1 MKVVVDEVAVGDLE
15 RIGAWIA
22 TEDPRAARDTLN
34 AILGSIDRLGTFPH
48 MGPRGRA
55 ANSYERLVAGTPY
68 IIVYELQ
75 HKPTVLLVVAI
86 FHGSQNR

>member
-1 MKVVVDEVAVGDLE
+1 MKVVIDKVAVGDLE

-34 AILGSIDRLGTFPH
+34 AILDAIDRLETFPH

-55 ANSYERLVAGTPY
+55 TNTFERLVAGTPY

-75 HKPTVLLVVAI
+75 HKPTALIVVAI
-86 FHGSQNR
+86 FHGSQDR

>member
-1 MKVVVDEVAVGDLE
+1 MKVVVDEVALGDLE

-55 ANSYERLVAGTPY
+55 ANTFERMVAGTPY
-68 IIVYELQ
+68 IVVYELQ
-75 HKPTVLLVVAI
+75 HKPTALIVVAI
-86 FHGSQNR
+86 FRGSQNR

>member
-1 MKVVVDEVAVGDLE
+1 MKVVVDEVALGDLE

-34 AILGSIDRLGTFPH
+34 AILDSIDRLGTFPH
-48 MGPRGRA
+48 MGPHGRA
-55 ANSYERLVAGTPY
+55 ANTYEWLVAGTPY

-75 HKPTVLLVVAI
+75 YKPTALVVLAI
-86 FHGSQNR
+86 FHTSQDR

>member
-1 MKVVVDEVAVGDLE
+1 MRVVIDEVALGDLE
-15 RIGAWIA
+15 RIGAWIS

-34 AILGSIDRLGTFPH
+34 AILGSIDRLGAFPH

-55 ANSYERLVAGTPY
+55 ANTYERLVAGTPY

-75 HKPTVLLVVAI
+75 HKPTALVVVAI
-86 FHGSQNR
+86 FRASQDH

>member
-1 MKVVVDEVAVGDLE
+1 MRVVIDEVAVGDLE

-34 AILGSIDRLGTFPH
+34 AILGAIDRLETFPH

-55 ANSYERLVAGTPY
+55 ANTYERLVAGTPY

-75 HKPTVLLVVAI
+75 HKPKALIVVAI
-86 FHGSQNR
+86 FHGSQSR

>member
-1 MKVVVDEVAVGDLE
+1 MKVVIDEVSLGDLE

-34 AILGSIDRLGTFPH
+34 AILDSIDRLGTFPH

-55 ANSYERLVAGTPY
+55 ANTYERLVAGTPY

-75 HKPTVLLVVAI
+75 HKPTALVVLAV
-86 FHGSQNR
+86 FHASQDR

>member
-1 MKVVVDEVAVGDLE
+1 MRVVIDEVAVGDLE

-34 AILGSIDRLGTFPH
+34 AILGAIDRLETFPH

-55 ANSYERLVAGTPY
+55 ANTYERLVAGTPY

-75 HKPTVLLVVAI
+75 HQPTALIVVAI
-86 FHGSQNR
+86 FHGSQSR

>member
-1 MKVVVDEVAVGDLE
+1 MKVVIDEVALGDLE

-34 AILGSIDRLGTFPH
+34 AILDSIDRLGTFPH

-55 ANSYERLVAGTPY
+55 ANTYERLVAGTPY

-75 HKPTVLLVVAI
+75 HKPTALVVLAV
-86 FHGSQNR
+86 FHASQDR